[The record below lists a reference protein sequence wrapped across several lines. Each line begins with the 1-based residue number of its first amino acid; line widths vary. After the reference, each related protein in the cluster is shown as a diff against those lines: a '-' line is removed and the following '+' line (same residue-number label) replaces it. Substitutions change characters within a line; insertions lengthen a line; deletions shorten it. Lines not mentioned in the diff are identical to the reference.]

1 MSQEN
6 ESIRVGKNAKVSKI
20 RDRMIKQLDQ
30 PGGLVRLEA
39 VGAGAVNQA
48 LKAVAQARTD
58 GYPLAVIPQLVEV
71 PLGRGSQQ
79 AMHLLVF
86 EVEL

>member
-1 MSQEN
+1 MSQES
-6 ESIRVGKNAKVSKI
+6 EIIRVGKNAKVSKM
-20 RDRMIKQLDQ
+20 RDRMKKQLDQ
-30 PGGLVRLEA
+30 PGGLVRPEA

-58 GYPLAVIPQLVEV
+58 GYPLAIIPQLVEV
-71 PLGRGSQQ
+71 PLGHGSQP

-86 EVEL
+86 EAKL